1 MQYNIH
7 EAKTNFSKLVAEAA
21 SGKEV
26 IVAKA
31 GKPLVRVVPYRTPQT
46 EARVP
51 GLDTG
56 LVRIGEDFDEPLP
69 ADLAEAFGA

>member
-7 EAKTNFSKLVAEAA
+7 EAKTNFSRLVAEAA

-31 GKPLVRVVPYRTPQT
+31 GKPLVRVVPYRTPQKDD
-46 EARVP
+46 RIP

-56 LVRIGEDFDEPLP
+56 LVQVGPDFDDPLP
-69 ADLAEAFGA
+69 EDLAEAFGG